1 MIPRAPAVRIAL
13 SILAGALAGCGGAG
27 AGGVDPR
34 ALMAPG
40 EDCTGCHGFAV
51 AGTIFTDAGQ
61 GADGLAVAI
70 GGAALTTNAAGN
82 FYTRGPVDFP
92 AAAEVRRGDAVRRMP
107 RPAPS
112 GACNACHGVGSTPRI
127 SGP

>member
-1 MIPRAPAVRIAL
+1 MSIVPIAL
-13 SILAGALAGCGGAG
+13 FFLATALVGCGGPASEV
-27 AGGVDPR
+27 VDAR

-40 EDCTGCHGFAV
+40 QDCTACHGFLV

-61 GADGLAVAI
+61 GADGLGVAI

-82 FYTRGPVDFP
+82 FYTRARVDFP
-92 AAAEVRRGDAVRRMP
+92 ATAEVRSGDTVRRMP

-112 GACNACHGVGSTPRI
+112 GACNACHGVGTTPRI